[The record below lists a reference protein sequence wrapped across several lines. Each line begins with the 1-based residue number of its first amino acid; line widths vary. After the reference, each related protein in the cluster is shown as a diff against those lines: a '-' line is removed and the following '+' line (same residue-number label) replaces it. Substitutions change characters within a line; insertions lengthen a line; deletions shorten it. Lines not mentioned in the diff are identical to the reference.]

1 MAEAQTETVAPH
13 GEYGGAHAGMPQFNV
28 MTFAPQLVWLTLT
41 FVVLYVV
48 LSKAVL
54 PRIGG
59 TIEARRNRIS
69 SDLDEAARLKR
80 ETEEAIA
87 AYDRALSEARGRA
100 HAIAAEQRAALM
112 HEVEQR
118 TAALEKDLAE
128 RGDAAAEQIR
138 ATKARALGNVEQVA
152 VEAAQA
158 IVAKLLGEEPDAET
172 TRTAVAARM
181 RAAS

>member
-1 MAEAQTETVAPH
+1 MAEAHTETVAPS

-28 MTFAPQLVWLTLT
+28 LTFAPQLVWLTLT
-41 FVVLYVV
+41 FVLLYVV

-59 TIEARRNRIS
+59 TLEARRSRIA
-69 SDLDEAARLKR
+69 SDLDEATRLKR

-100 HAIAAEQRAALM
+100 HAIAAEQRATLM
-112 HEVEQR
+112 REVEQR
-118 TAALEKDLAE
+118 TAALEQDLAQ
-128 RGDAAAEQIR
+128 RGEVAAAQIR
-138 ATKARALGNVEQVA
+138 ETKARALDNVEQVA

-158 IVAKLLGEEPDAET
+158 IVAKLLGETPDAESAGA
-172 TRTAVAARM
+172 AVAARM
-181 RAAS
+181 RAAG